1 MEPLCNEIHK
11 HVDERLKAQEK
22 VLDAHG
28 TQLDELAITQATQAQ
43 ITQNLCGKIDDLVQI
58 VKWFIGLIIGAYI
71 SFFFFVI
78 QTKLFH

>member
-1 MEPLCNEIHK
+1 MEQLCSEKHK
-11 HVDERLKAQEK
+11 RVDERLDTHDKR
-22 VLDAHG
+22 LNDHG

-58 VKWFIGLIIGAYI
+58 VKWFIGLMIGAYI
-71 SFFFFVI
+71 GFFFYAV